1 MPVFLFYFPL
11 GKGNTGSSSLFYFII
26 NLKGKQITFKIPFL
40 LTKNERVMNNIKTR
54 NNIIKRNC
62 IKIYFRNYNRNTMVH
77 WLHLHL
83 NSVIEI
89 LK

>member
-26 NLKGKQITFKIPFL
+26 NLKITFKIPFL

-54 NNIIKRNC
+54 NNIVKREE
-62 IKIYFRNYNRNTMVH
+62 
-77 WLHLHL
+77 LHKNLFSKL
-83 NSVIEI
+83 
-89 LK
+89 

>member
-26 NLKGKQITFKIPFL
+26 NLKITFKIPFL

-54 NNIIKRNC
+54 NNIIKREE
-62 IKIYFRNYNRNTMVH
+62 
-77 WLHLHL
+77 LHKNLFSKL
-83 NSVIEI
+83 
-89 LK
+89 

>member
-54 NNIIKRNC
+54 NNIIKREE
-62 IKIYFRNYNRNTMVH
+62 
-77 WLHLHL
+77 LHKNLFSKL
-83 NSVIEI
+83 
-89 LK
+89 

>member
-26 NLKGKQITFKIPFL
+26 NLKITFKIPFL

-54 NNIIKRNC
+54 NNIIKEE
-62 IKIYFRNYNRNTMVH
+62 
-77 WLHLHL
+77 LHKNLFSKL
-83 NSVIEI
+83 
-89 LK
+89 